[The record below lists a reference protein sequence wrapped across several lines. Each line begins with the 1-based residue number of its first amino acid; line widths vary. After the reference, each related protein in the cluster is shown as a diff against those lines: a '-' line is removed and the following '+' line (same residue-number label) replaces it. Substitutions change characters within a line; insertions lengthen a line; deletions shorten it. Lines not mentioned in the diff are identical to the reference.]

1 MHRAMPLIL
10 GGSLVKQI
18 VIALVLGIL
27 LALVAP
33 GAAGSVGIL
42 GGLFVSALKA
52 VAPILVFVLV
62 AAAIANHQSGTAAH
76 MRPILVLYLVGTFA
90 SAIRFTDTGKRKKVI
105 TAVVAAAKV
114 PTR

>member
-33 GAAGSVGIL
+33 GAAKSVGIL
-42 GGLFVSALKA
+42 GGLF
-52 VAPILVFVLV
+52 
-62 AAAIANHQSGTAAH
+62 
-76 MRPILVLYLVGTFA
+76 
-90 SAIRFTDTGKRKKVI
+90 
-105 TAVVAAAKV
+105 
-114 PTR
+114 